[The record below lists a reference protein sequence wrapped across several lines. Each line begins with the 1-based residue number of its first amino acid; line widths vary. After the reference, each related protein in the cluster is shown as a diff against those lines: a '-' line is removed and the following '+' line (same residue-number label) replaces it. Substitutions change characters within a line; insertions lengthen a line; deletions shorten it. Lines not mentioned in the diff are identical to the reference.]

1 MIGSY
6 KPGTGITLGRN
17 PSWSASTDF
26 RPAYADRIN
35 MPQGNTDPS
44 VAARRVLEGSKM
56 LSGDWLLSPPILQDS
71 VDPGAQVRAAA
82 RYPEGRAG
90 AQAAPGT
97 ARRCRRRP
105 RGGAERQVSSV

>member
-26 RPAYADRIN
+26 RPAYADRIE

-44 VAARRVLEGSKM
+44 VAARRVLQGSKM
-56 LSGDWLLSPPILQDS
+56 LSGDWLLPAAGVKDALQS
-71 VDPGAQVRAAA
+71 RPR
-82 RYPEGRAG
+82 
-90 AQAAPGT
+90 QAALI
-97 ARRCRRRP
+97 AS
-105 RGGAERQVSSV
+105 GGARWAALNPKAAPFNNVDVRRAV